1 MRTPTLILQGTRDP
15 FGSREEAA
23 GYELSPAV
31 RVRWVEDGDHDLEPR
46 QSSGRTRRQNWEEA
60 VGEVAAFVERLGS

>member
-1 MRTPTLILQGTRDP
+1 
-15 FGSREEAA
+15 
-23 GYELSPAV
+23 
-31 RVRWVEDGDHDLEPR
+31 VRWVEDGDHDLEPR